1 MRGTSATAFDPQRM
15 VRDGNADRFQLSA
28 QPRDPFIGQT
38 QRGAVPVRAVVDDG
52 PDVVFRTS

>member
-1 MRGTSATAFDPQRM
+1 M

-38 QRGAVPVRAVVDDG
+38 QRGAVPVRAGVDDG